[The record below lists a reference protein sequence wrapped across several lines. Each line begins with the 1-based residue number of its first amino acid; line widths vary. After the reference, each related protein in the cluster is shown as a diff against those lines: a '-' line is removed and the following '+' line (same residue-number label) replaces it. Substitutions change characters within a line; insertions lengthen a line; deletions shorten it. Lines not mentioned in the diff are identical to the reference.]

1 MCWSM
6 SLESRRTTSE
16 SIRTEYMPI
25 TATSAARVYAN
36 KRISVIGCTMT
47 CLHCFIRDEGG
58 ATAIE
63 YALIAGFVAV
73 IIVGAVRSV
82 GLSLVPKFTGVS
94 TGLS

>member
-1 MCWSM
+1 
-6 SLESRRTTSE
+6 
-16 SIRTEYMPI
+16 
-25 TATSAARVYAN
+25 
-36 KRISVIGCTMT
+36 MT